1 MPDDSVPDDPFD
13 DSSSDDPF
21 GDVRPSFGEGGPEP
35 TEPPSD
41 PPGAAAG
48 LDPSLALSLARSWVR
63 EHQNVTMLGAFAVG
77 VFVGSLLRD

>member
-1 MPDDSVPDDPFD
+1 MPDDSVSDDPFG

-21 GDVRPSFGEGGPEP
+21 GDACPSFEDGPEP
-35 TEPPSD
+35 TEPPTD
-41 PPGAAAG
+41 LPGAAAG

-77 VFVGSLLRD
+77 VFVGSFLRD

>member
-1 MPDDSVPDDPFD
+1 MPDDSVPDAPFD

-21 GDVRPSFGEGGPEP
+21 GDAHPPFGEDGPDPAESP
-35 TEPPSD
+35 TD
-41 PPGAAAG
+41 LPGAAAG